1 MYGKEEDRFFYL
13 ETLMKLMKYMLDFV
27 EVIKIVSEFH
37 YNFKRHLKLTIS

>member
-13 ETLMKLMKYMLDFV
+13 ETLMKYMLDFV